1 MEENKIIE
9 PETVKNDA
17 PKPGTKAYV
26 EAELAAAKAE
36 LEELKAKAA
45 ENAVEAE
52 TPAVIEAPK
61 EKMVKIRIP
70 RTKADQED
78 VFVSVNLR
86 TWLIKRGVEVEVP
99 ECVAEVL
106 RHQEEALEEIMLFEE
121 RVQHK

>member
-1 MEENKIIE
+1 M
-9 PETVKNDA
+9 
-17 PKPGTKAYV
+17 
-26 EAELAAAKAE
+26 
-36 LEELKAKAA
+36 
-45 ENAVEAE
+45 AE
-52 TPAVIEAPK
+52 TKKYEAPK

-106 RHQEEALEEIMLFEE
+106 QHQEEMLEEIMLFEE
-121 RVQHK
+121 KVQRDK